1 MSTGDTQL
9 QRIMLIPTLLHRL
22 GRGFRISGRPRR
34 HAPARSFRPR
44 LEALESCQ
52 LLSTFT
58 VVLATDSGGPSGQKV
73 TATTGDLRY
82 CIEQADAVH
91 SATTDTINFSST
103 LFATPQTIT
112 LNSGTGSLVLSDSHP
127 LRIHGPASDTV
138 TVSGGDAIEV
148 LDITSGTVSIRHLAI
163 SHGSSTNGGGVSN
176 VGTLTLTSCT
186 LDHDQAS
193 GTAAASLT
201 WAARSRSPGR
211 SSTTTRPAL
220 LAAAFCLLARLR

>member
-1 MSTGDTQL
+1 MWFSSL
-9 QRIMLIPTLLHRL
+9 PLLYRL
-22 GRGFRISGRPRR
+22 GRGFRTNARPRR
-34 HAPARSFRPR
+34 RAPARSYRPR
-44 LEALESCQ
+44 LEALETRE
-52 LLSTFT
+52 LLSAFT
-58 VVLATDSGGPSGQKV
+58 VVLATDSGGPSGQMV

-82 CIEQADAVH
+82 CIEQADAAH

-201 WAARSRSPGR
+201 WAARSRSPDPPP
-211 SSTTTRPAL
+211 STTTRPAL
-220 LAAAFCLLARLR
+220 LAAAFSHSARLL